1 MTRTGR
7 NRLARRDGDD
17 KDENASVYRFGLL
30 MASLDS
36 VSLAILLGAI
46 LVMAGILS
54 SLLAL
59 RFGAPLLLVFLFIG
73 MLAGDSGPGGLS
85 FSDVQNTY
93 LVGSAALALI
103 LFDGGLK
110 TRFQSIRT
118 VLAPS
123 MVLATFGVL
132 LTALVTAP
140 VAKYALDL
148 NWTEALLIGAVVA
161 STDAAAVFLL
171 VHAQGLRLRPRVGA
185 TLEAESGTNDP
196 FAVFLTLML
205 VELISVGDSSVW
217 HVVLEFLR
225 ESMLGAI
232 VGLIGGRIVVAALN
246 RVALPQGLHAPFV
259 TTAALVIFGVAQIFH
274 ASGFLAV
281 YLAGIII
288 GNRPTRAHNSVVTF
302 LDAATWLAQ
311 IVMFVL
317 LGLLVSPQRL
327 LDSVVPAVLVALVLM
342 LVARP
347 LAVFLC
353 LAPFRFNW
361 REKLF
366 IAWTGLRGAVA
377 IFLASIPM
385 LVGLSK
391 AYLYFDVAFVV
402 VIISLLLQG
411 WTLAAAARR
420 LHVALPRA
428 ERGPRR
434 VELDLPGQLEQQL
447 VGYPVRQK
455 SLFLR
460 RGLIPS
466 WSKPTLVIRN
476 EKILTPAEAE
486 PIAAGDYLY
495 LLAPPEKAEAL
506 DRFFVEMQPM
516 ASPDPH
522 LLGDFLVSG
531 EITVGDIAQIYGI
544 SVDPAAAQLTL
555 ADYFDVN
562 LDHAPKVGATLPLDA
577 IVLVARNISE
587 GRVNVVGLR
596 LPEDEEKPPSLT
608 RKEALRQKASKAWSS
623 IARF

>member
-1 MTRTGR
+1 
-7 NRLARRDGDD
+7 
-17 KDENASVYRFGLL
+17 

-36 VSLAILLGAI
+36 VSLGILLGAV

-59 RFGAPLLLVFLFIG
+59 RFGAPLLLVFLLIG
-73 MLAGDSGPGGLS
+73 MLAGDAGPGHLQ
-85 FSDVQNTY
+85 FDDLRTTY
-93 LVGSAALALI
+93 LVGSVALALI
-103 LFDGGLK
+103 LFDGGLR
-110 TRFQSIRT
+110 TRFQNISA
-118 VLAPS
+118 VLLPS
-123 MVLATFGVL
+123 MVLATIGVL
-132 LTALVTAP
+132 VTALVTAP
-140 VAKYALDL
+140 VARYVLDL
-148 NWTEALLIGAVVA
+148 NWTEALLVAAVVA

-205 VELISVGDSSVW
+205 VELISVGQSSLG
-217 HVVLEFLR
+217 HVLMELGR
-225 ESMLGAI
+225 EAVLGAVAGI
-232 VGLIGGRIVVAALN
+232 VGGRLVVVALN
-246 RVALPQGLHAPFV
+246 RIALPQGLHAPFV
-259 TTAALVIFGVAQIFH
+259 TTAALVIFGASQLSH

-281 YLAGIII
+281 YLAGLII
-288 GNRPTRAHNSVVTF
+288 GNRPTRAHNSVVAF

-327 LDSVVPAVLVALVLM
+327 VVSIVPAVLVALVLM

-347 LAVFLC
+347 VAVLLC

-411 WTLAAAARR
+411 WTLAAAARK
-420 LHVALPRA
+420 LHVALPRT

-447 VGYPVRQK
+447 VGYPVRPK
-455 SLFLR
+455 SLYFR
-460 RGLIPS
+460 RGLTPS
-466 WSKPTLVIRN
+466 WSKPTLVIR
-476 EKILTPAEAE
+476 EQHILSPAEAE
-486 PIAAGDYLY
+486 PVRPGDYIY
-495 LLAPPEKAEAL
+495 LLAPPERAEAL
-506 DRFFVEMQPM
+506 DRFFVDMPPSS
-516 ASPDPH
+516 APDPH
-522 LLGDFLVSG
+522 LLGDFTVSG
-531 EITVGDIAQIYGI
+531 EHTLGELAEVYGVA
-544 SVDPAAAQLTL
+544 VDDLQARQTL
-555 ADYFDVN
+555 ADYFDIH
-562 LDHAPKVGATLPLDA
+562 LDHAPKEGATLELDS
-577 IVLVARNISE
+577 IVLVARSISG
-587 GRVNVVGLR
+587 GRVNIVGLR
-596 LPEDEEKPPSLT
+596 MPEDPVDVPPATRIESLK
-608 RKEALRQKASKAWSS
+608 RKLAGFWSS
-623 IARF
+623 VAGI